1 MRFGQSVTRGT
12 TATRA
17 STRRW
22 SRTTAVLLA
31 CGAALLLSAAPGSAA
46 HPAAHDVA
54 GVPALPAAY
63 PVEHGALTVDGTL
76 APGNTVTVTGAGFA
90 PGSQAELTVASQP
103 QSLGFFTANGSGTV
117 TARVTIPALD
127 PGSHTLTLTGP
138 LPAGG
143 TLILTADFTVG
154 GALPRTGANLP
165 IRAAVTGLVIAALG
179 ALLLVSRRTRRH
191 DWS

>member
-1 MRFGQSVTRGT
+1 VGQNHG
-12 TATRA
+12 RA
-17 STRRW
+17 ARLRC
-22 SRTTAVLLA
+22 R
-31 CGAALLLSAAPGSAA
+31 AAPVRSAGQCR
-46 HPAAHDVA
+46 PPSRPRCRRRT
-54 GVPALPAAY
+54 GP
-63 PVEHGALTVDGTL
+63 TVDGTL